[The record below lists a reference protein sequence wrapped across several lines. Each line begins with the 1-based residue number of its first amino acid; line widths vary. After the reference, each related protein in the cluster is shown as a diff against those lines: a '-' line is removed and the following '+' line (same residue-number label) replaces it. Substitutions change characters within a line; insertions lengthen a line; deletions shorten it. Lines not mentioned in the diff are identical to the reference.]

1 MDPRCSTCASVLFF
15 YLRRGHSAS
24 PSCPRRRSP
33 CFCTGSLSLLSFVC
47 WFLLAFVLL
56 VRCPWLLPRLF
67 CCWFVAFVVCCPAR
81 WSIRSCP
88 VPCLFPRLVLCVL
101 CCCVVVVG
109 CFCLASSF
117 LPPPLPASLSLVL
130 LLLCFACCPALLR
143 RFAFGPRCPSCF
155 VHRLPYGLSSHMHT
169 ARMHT

>member
-1 MDPRCSTCASVLFF
+1 MFHLCICFDYFCDEGTLLLRRVPGEGPCASALA
-15 YLRRGHSAS
+15 L
-24 PSCPRRRSP
+24 
-33 CFCTGSLSLLSFVC
+33 SLSSLLFVGFCWRSCCSFVVPGCCRVFFVAGSWRLLSVVRPVGPSGRVPS
-47 WFLLAFVLL
+47 LA
-56 VRCPWLLPRLF
+56 CP
-67 CCWFVAFVVCCPAR
+67 
-81 WSIRSCP
+81 
-88 VPCLFPRLVLCVL
+88 LVLCCVCF